1 MADED
6 ASFPFR
12 DLVGFTVDTHADGAT
27 AVVEVGPQHL
37 NPHGVLHGGVAF
49 TLIDTAMGA
58 AAQAAVDD
66 GLWCTTIDIHTRFL
80 RPVTAGRLTAH
91 ATVRRRGRR
100 VVHVD
105 GVLSDG
111 DGVEY
116 VSAVGTFAVIVPG
129 T

>member
-1 MADED
+1 MADENL
-6 ASFPFR
+6 SFPFR

-27 AVVEVGPQHL
+27 AAVEVGSQHL

-80 RPVTAGRLTAH
+80 RPVTAGRRYVLLSFMFDEDSRQKNARF
-91 ATVRRRGRR
+91 RREP
-100 VVHVD
+100 
-105 GVLSDG
+105 SPA
-111 DGVEY
+111 
-116 VSAVGTFAVIVPG
+116 SPG
-129 T
+129 P